1 MSTPLTRAMTGS
13 DAEAGASD
21 EEFDEEFFE
30 QPATAGTMN
39 SSAAIAANASGRR
52 RGAKRG
58 STFGQVMAYP
68 GSSGHRQ
75 RAGQLGKT
83 ALLGNC

>member
-30 QPATAGTMN
+30 QPDMAGAMN
-39 SSAAIAANASGRR
+39 SSVAIAANAIGRR

-58 STFGQVMAYP
+58 CTFGQVMA
-68 GSSGHRQ
+68 
-75 RAGQLGKT
+75 
-83 ALLGNC
+83 

>member
-21 EEFDEEFFE
+21 EEFEEFFE
-30 QPATAGTMN
+30 QPDTAGAMN
-39 SSAAIAANASGRR
+39 SSAAITAYASGRR

-58 STFGQVMAYP
+58 STFGQVMA
-68 GSSGHRQ
+68 
-75 RAGQLGKT
+75 
-83 ALLGNC
+83 